1 MIYNK
6 GKTIS
11 LYEGDTG
18 TLDIGISGDIQTGDI
33 LEFRVKENLSDDNV
47 LWFQRDDDITDGH
60 FTLEITPART
70 ALMHAEDEED
80 KTYYYGIK
88 LFRDGEVIDTLI
100 PYQKLIIMKEV

>member
-33 LEFRVKENLSDDNV
+33 LEFRVKENLSDDN
-47 LWFQRDDDITDGH
+47 
-60 FTLEITPART
+60 
-70 ALMHAEDEED
+70 AL
-80 KTYYYGIK
+80 
-88 LFRDGEVIDTLI
+88 
-100 PYQKLIIMKEV
+100 